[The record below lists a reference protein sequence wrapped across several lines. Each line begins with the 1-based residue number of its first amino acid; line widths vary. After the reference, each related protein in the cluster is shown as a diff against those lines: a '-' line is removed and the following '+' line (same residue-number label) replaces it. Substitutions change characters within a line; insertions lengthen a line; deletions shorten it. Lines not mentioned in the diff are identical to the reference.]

1 MHRRSK
7 TTPKARYAPP
17 KLRSADLSAVTGAS
31 IAWAADGAWA
41 TGSSVIGLVRSWGER
56 VSSRALDAL
65 QLAERLGADVASSP
79 KLSSAVTTFFGAD
92 HPNHAFGVEPLKWLR
107 MTEPQSTRGLALFLQ
122 EGGSER
128 ILPFLRA
135 LHPQLDWPDRFDR
148 VWAEAEVPAGRGRI
162 DLLLRG
168 RIGSTVWGAVV
179 EAKFGHHVRSNPL
192 PDYRRVAMSLGLQP
206 CGPDR
211 TGGTAVLAILGQF
224 TCATTQSRLDRN
236 RDWRFVGW
244 QPVLRRFERGLAD
257 HADDEEFRTF
267 RRTLWE
273 RTR

>member
-7 TTPKARYAPP
+7 ATPEERCAPP
-17 KLRSADLSAVTGAS
+17 KFRSADLSAVRGAS
-31 IAWAADGAWA
+31 VAWAADDPWS
-41 TGSSVIGLVRSWGER
+41 TGSGVIELVRSWGER

-65 QLAERLGADVASSP
+65 DLAERLDADVARSP
-79 KLSSAVTTFFGAD
+79 KLSSAVTAFFGAD
-92 HPNHAFGVEPLKWLR
+92 RPAHAFNVEPLKWLR

-135 LHPQLDWPDRFDR
+135 LHPELDWPHRFDR
-148 VWAEAEVPAGRGRI
+148 TWAEAEVPAGRGRI

-168 RIGSTVWGAVV
+168 RSGSKVWGAVI
-179 EAKFGHHVRSNPL
+179 EAKFSHHVRSNPL
-192 PDYRRVAMSLGLQP
+192 PDYRKAAISMGLQP
-206 CGPDR
+206 CGPGSTD
-211 TGGTAVLAILGQF
+211 GTAVLAILGQF
-224 TCATTQSRLDRN
+224 TCATTQGRLNRN
-236 RDWRFVGW
+236 RDWEFIGW
-244 QPVLRRFERGLAD
+244 QPVLRRFERELAG